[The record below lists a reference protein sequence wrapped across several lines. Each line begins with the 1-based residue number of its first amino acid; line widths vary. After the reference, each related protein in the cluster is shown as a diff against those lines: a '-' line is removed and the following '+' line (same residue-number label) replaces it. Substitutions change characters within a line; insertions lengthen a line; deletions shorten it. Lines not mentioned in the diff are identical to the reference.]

1 MRRPNPI
8 LLAVLITAIIFV
20 VFFALFHPVYDSR
33 EDVYILYL
41 LSGGYGDPPTE
52 MLHYNFG
59 IHPWLG
65 WIIKQ
70 FFILNRNINWYT
82 IALLAAHYV
91 SCTIILSLIIGRQ
104 RVEASPHAGGGWRG
118 AKEKRTYTAWLAW
131 GALFIVFEGY
141 FLLFPDFTGAS
152 IILTITAIVYLLS
165 KAWKGPL
172 TPRHCIIAGIFLL
185 VASLYRIH
193 AMVPLIGMSLPF
205 IALTISNRDKLKFIA
220 VLLVSGIGI
229 FLLNQVHQS
238 YYKAKKPD
246 WPQEEAYRQKV
257 FRFFNEGA
265 ALKIP
270 EPGQKWSTEYELT
283 IRGLIMDTAHMPSTR
298 LDSMYYDMKA
308 DQVGRPKFSAEW
320 KKWFLINNRLFFCI
334 SFVFIVLYGLRKRPL
349 MVVILSLLLL
359 TVGFG
364 YLLFK
369 AKAPPYILISSLY
382 LFCLGLF
389 LYGQQSFSG
398 YKKIYTAGS
407 ALLLSFFIF
416 WGVLRAY
423 KTSNQNKY
431 DTELMKQEYEEIKN
445 HPHNLFISIQKIPM
459 HKFYVF
465 DTPKEFSLPNYLHP
479 ELFMSNRYSTTL
491 KRFGIRDIKDIFSS
505 PAVLFRGAPPTGL
518 KEYYESLAGRTLIFS
533 DPLPGFKHA
542 TVWKIE

>member
-1 MRRPNPI
+1 MKRLNPI
-8 LLAVLITAIIFV
+8 LLAALINAIIFV

-41 LSGGYGDPPTE
+41 LGGGYGDPPTE
-52 MLHYNFG
+52 MVHYNH
-59 IHPWLG
+59 IVHPWLG

-70 FFILNRNINWYT
+70 FFLLNANINWYT
-82 IALLAAHYV
+82 IALVAAHYV
-91 SCTIILSLIIGRQ
+91 SCTIILSIII
-104 RVEASPHAGGGWRG
+104 
-118 AKEKRTYTAWLAW
+118 KEKRTYTTWLAW

-152 IILTITAIVYLLS
+152 IILAITAIVYLLS
-165 KAWKGPL
+165 KTWKGSL
-172 TPRHCIIAGIFLL
+172 TLRHCVTAGILLL

-238 YYKAKKPD
+238 YYKAQKPD

-270 EPGQKWSTEYELT
+270 EPVQKWSTEYELT
-283 IRGLIMDTAHMPSTR
+283 IRGLIMDTAHMPSAR
-298 LDSMYYDMKA
+298 LDSMYHDMKA
-308 DQVGRPKFSAEW
+308 SQIERPKLSAEW

-349 MVVILSLLLL
+349 MVVILSLLFL
-359 TVGFG
+359 TAGFG

-389 LYGQQSFSG
+389 LYGQQSFSE

-423 KTSNQNKY
+423 KTSNQNEY
-431 DTELMKQEYEEIKN
+431 DTELMKQEYAEIQN
-445 HPHNLFISIQKIPM
+445 HPHNLFISIQKQ
-459 HKFYVF
+459 
-465 DTPKEFSLPNYLHP
+465 
-479 ELFMSNRYSTTL
+479 
-491 KRFGIRDIKDIFSS
+491 
-505 PAVLFRGAPPTGL
+505 
-518 KEYYESLAGRTLIFS
+518 
-533 DPLPGFKHA
+533 
-542 TVWKIE
+542 